1 MKRRKWRIDA
11 SMLSPMWYLAML
23 SYNCPSRYLYKAEE
37 TGDKESNDHH
47 QRNRSTQCPLCVPLA
62 FEVFPIIIGKS

>member
-23 SYNCPSRYLYKAEE
+23 SYTCPSHYLYKAEE
-37 TGDKESNDHH
+37 TGD
-47 QRNRSTQCPLCVPLA
+47 QCPLLVPLA
-62 FEVFPIIIGKS
+62 FEVFPMIIGKHSSILAW